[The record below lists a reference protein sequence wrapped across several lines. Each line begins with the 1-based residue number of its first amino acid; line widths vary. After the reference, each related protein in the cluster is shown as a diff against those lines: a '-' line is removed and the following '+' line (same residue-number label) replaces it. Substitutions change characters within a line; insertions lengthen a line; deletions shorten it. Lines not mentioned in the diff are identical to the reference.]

1 MLLTWI
7 DPSGLGHHFDCI
19 GIGGVHFPFAHC
31 HGAQCRSH
39 GAQFPEAGG
48 GHVHVFGVKD
58 YIVMRIWQLDTEGPR
73 KYFFRSLY
81 DGFGWFWYVLV
92 ILNFMLELW

>member
-19 GIGGVHFPFAHC
+19 GIGGVHFPFSHC

-58 YIVMRIWQLDTEGPR
+58 YIWQLDTEGPR
-73 KYFFRSLY
+73 KYSFL
-81 DGFGWFWYVLV
+81 GICMMVLV
-92 ILNFMLELW
+92 CFGYTQFHARMMVI